1 MSVRFRNN
9 VIAALIVFAFW
20 CISFAAMA
28 ADPIV
33 TESTSTVYTNGNQ
46 TTKVESPPP
55 SAISP
60 NVGGSASSPVELNS
74 ETQTLLQNQITA
86 LQNKIVELSV
96 QKRPIAVLG
105 MGRKCGGLDDAK
117 IWINAKCIEFG
128 VGTTSDVWCPKAGF
142 KGLVFAKFT
151 DICARDKFVTKV
163 STTKPEYE
171 GDKV

>member
-60 NVGGSASSPVELNS
+60 NVGGSNSDLCTISSSGAMGTQVLSLSLGATYTEKNCLLLKKARMLAQSGMKVASGS
-74 ETQTLLQNQITA
+74 LLEHLA
-86 LQNKIVELSV
+86 PLMV
-96 QKRPIAVLG
+96 
-105 MGRKCGGLDDAK
+105 
-117 IWINAKCIEFG
+117 
-128 VGTTSDVWCPKAGF
+128 
-142 KGLVFAKFT
+142 
-151 DICARDKFVTKV
+151 
-163 STTKPEYE
+163 
-171 GDKV
+171 